1 MDALITSL
9 LVCLDLTKFEAAN
22 GLILRAHMIERCE
35 VVRATAGKRKGMP
48 WLNSTIDCKCRE
60 PVR

>member
-1 MDALITSL
+1 MDVLIASL

-35 VVRATAGKRKGMP
+35 VVRATEGRRRGKP
-48 WLNSTIDCKCRE
+48 WLNATIDCKCKR
-60 PVR
+60 